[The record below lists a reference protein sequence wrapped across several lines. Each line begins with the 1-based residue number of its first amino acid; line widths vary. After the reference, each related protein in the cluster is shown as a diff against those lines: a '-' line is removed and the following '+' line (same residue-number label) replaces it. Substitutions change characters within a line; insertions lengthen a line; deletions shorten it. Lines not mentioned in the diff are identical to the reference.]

1 MLKSGSSEVRSVH
14 RIGDTNLVEIK
25 NFLKGAIYCWC
36 KNNPDKWFSL
46 RDLMGGENFYWEEN
60 PLFVL
65 WEKHKHKGE
74 KEAIKAAGIDAGW
87 LLKKVIIDD
96 IRTFESKIEAR
107 TRKYL
112 WVS

>member
-1 MLKSGSSEVRSVH
+1 MLKTGNNVVRSVYG
-14 RIGDTNLVEIK
+14 IDDTPLVEIN
-25 NFLKGAIYCWC
+25 NFLKGSVYCWC

-60 PLFVL
+60 PLIAL
-65 WEKHKHKGE
+65 WEKHKHKGS
-74 KEAIKAAGIDAGW
+74 KEAVKAAGIDAGW

-96 IRTFESKIEAR
+96 CRTFESRIEAR
-107 TRKYL
+107 TRQYL

>member
-1 MLKSGSSEVRSVH
+1 MLNSGDKTMRSVS
-14 RIGDTNLVEIK
+14 GIK
-25 NFLKGAIYCWC
+25 EPKQEQIRLFLKGAVYCWC

-60 PLFVL
+60 PLFAL

-74 KEAIKAAGIDAGW
+74 KEAVKSAGIDAGW

-96 IRTFESKIEAR
+96 CRTFESRIEAR
-107 TRKYL
+107 TRQYL
-112 WVS
+112 WVP